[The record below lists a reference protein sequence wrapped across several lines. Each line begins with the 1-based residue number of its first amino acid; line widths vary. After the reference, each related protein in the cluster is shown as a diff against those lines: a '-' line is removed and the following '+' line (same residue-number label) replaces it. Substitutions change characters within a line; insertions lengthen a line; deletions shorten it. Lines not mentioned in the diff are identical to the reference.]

1 MTPSHCPMVT
11 VPCRPAN
18 EHCHTVVL
26 VLAFFTARARP
37 SLRGPTHPQ
46 CSARP
51 QKRRH
56 ALLLLLPFLFIRL
69 RRTTSPIPQRAGSSE
84 TDSGEVWQLDWVL
97 RPARLDCWK
106 RKCDSPEIRSSEN
119 FQTIF
124 PPSLPSLLQFPQRPR
139 KGRKKGDGRRECEE
153 GRNGCGRTRQDC
165 RVVRTLQGDFRHS
178 SEVA

>member
-1 MTPSHCPMVT
+1 MHFGMCEGHIDAIPLSDCHCT
-11 VPCRPAN
+11 VPASERTLPQ
-18 EHCHTVVL
+18 
-26 VLAFFTARARP
+26 P
-37 SLRGPTHPQ
+37 SSSSLPSSRRVRVRGPTHPQ

-56 ALLLLLPFLFIRL
+56 ALLLLPFLFIRL

-84 TDSGEVWQLDWVL
+84 TDSGEVWQLDWIL

-139 KGRKKGDGRRECEE
+139 KGRKKGDGRRECEG

-165 RVVRTLQGDFRHS
+165 R
-178 SEVA
+178 AA